1 MQGFLMRYGTVLKSV
16 LHRKHRNDRLIVAP
30 ELAPVAVFPMN
41 FELIV
46 LPVIVILISYNIER
60 TKNRKFCALRSGFPF
75 SKYNY

>member
-46 LPVIVILISYNIER
+46 LPISLIARSVVIHSTEACIKTLTLDLELKHI
-60 TKNRKFCALRSGFPF
+60 
-75 SKYNY
+75 